1 VGIAVVLTAVLIV
14 CVILVSTFNNK
25 REESQNILD
34 GKTFALGGKIGNESN
49 KIDTILI
56 LNKSTHI
63 STPYIKEYSMP
74 NGTWPNG
81 ILVSKKTGMV
91 WTVGTKSHTLL
102 SFDPKQGKIR
112 SIYFIPE
119 NRNIITNNNNDHNI
133 LMTWSMLEDNNGSIW
148 FSQEDS
154 PNPLW
159 QFDPSTEKFRS
170 IQLISGAPHQMK
182 IDKKTGNI
190 WFTTFTDG
198 KLGVVQKAERKTIT
212 DDNNDISSKYNVTEF
227 DLGKESFPSGLFLD
241 GNSIWITQSSNNK
254 LVQYKII
261 TDTKGT
267 VVNIVKALEFPIF
280 NDQKVFDEPYDVL
293 AFGNKLWLTEHDAS
307 LITEYNIESN
317 NITKFAT
324 SMKFNQYI
332 NSKPFW
338 IREGPKDGFWFNEH
352 YGNRMAFF
360 NTTDMTLTEYEI
372 PTRDPFLGYIAN
384 VLNFAVDPSNS
395 NNVWFSEYDHDK
407 IGMIDGS
414 ISIPF
419 DIRSSINKVNLL
431 KSINLKVEQ
440 KQQKFTFINF
450 EILKNTQSNNILNQS
465 GYYNNNNNHEIVFF
479 GTSSSMTS
487 FGTLNSTTADFNTDY
502 VDLTKIKEKRNI
514 QLILK
519 NDFISQNPS
528 SSHSTL
534 GISATDGRV
543 TKSIFLR

>member
-1 VGIAVVLTAVLIV
+1 
-14 CVILVSTFNNK
+14 
-25 REESQNILD
+25 
-34 GKTFALGGKIGNESN
+34 
-49 KIDTILI
+49 
-56 LNKSTHI
+56 
-63 STPYIKEYSMP
+63 
-74 NGTWPNG
+74 
-81 ILVSKKTGMV
+81 
-91 WTVGTKSHTLL
+91 
-102 SFDPKQGKIR
+102 
-112 SIYFIPE
+112 
-119 NRNIITNNNNDHNI
+119 
-133 LMTWSMLEDNNGSIW
+133 
-148 FSQEDS
+148 
-154 PNPLW
+154 
-159 QFDPSTEKFRS
+159 
-170 IQLISGAPHQMK
+170 
-182 IDKKTGNI
+182 
-190 WFTTFTDG
+190 
-198 KLGVVQKAERKTIT
+198 
-212 DDNNDISSKYNVTEF
+212 
-227 DLGKESFPSGLFLD
+227 
-241 GNSIWITQSSNNK
+241 
-254 LVQYKII
+254 
-261 TDTKGT
+261 
-267 VVNIVKALEFPIF
+267 
-280 NDQKVFDEPYDVL
+280 
-293 AFGNKLWLTEHDAS
+293 
-307 LITEYNIESN
+307 
-317 NITKFAT
+317 
-324 SMKFNQYI
+324 MKFNQYI

-338 IREGPKDGFWFNEH
+338 IREGPKEGFWFNEH

-395 NNVWFSEYDHDK
+395 NNIWFSEYDHDK

-450 EILKNTQSNNILNQS
+450 EIFKNTQSNNILNQS

-479 GTSSSMTS
+479 GTSSSMTP